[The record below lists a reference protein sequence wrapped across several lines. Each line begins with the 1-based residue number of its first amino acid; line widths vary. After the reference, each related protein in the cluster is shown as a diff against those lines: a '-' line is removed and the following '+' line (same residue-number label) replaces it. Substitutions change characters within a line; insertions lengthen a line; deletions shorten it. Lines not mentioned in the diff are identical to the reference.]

1 MTHKEPKFPR
11 SVTAAVLLLCA
22 LPGALNLLGADFAT
36 ARAPFEPQ
44 EYSLAGAAER
54 TELFYGALRGA
65 FVFSLLEWTGFCIA
79 LVTVTFAFVHYFLTR
94 DIVTPIVGTALFFSG
109 SLDAFLI
116 LAADLVTEPAAR
128 DAQFVPFIWTVSRT
142 INAMI
147 VVVGTTPFLWR
158 TRPPA
163 LRGLRYI
170 LLVGVLCALASF
182 ALVRYCARLEAL
194 PRLPFVGPAFIH
206 RPLDLVPLAL
216 YLLAAGIVLPRFYKR
231 RRSLFARGL
240 QVSILPHVVA
250 QLYAVGS
257 QELYDNA
264 FNVASALKIVGYL
277 VPLVGLLVDYSHSYR
292 AQAALRAAQEELR
305 VAHEIQRNLLPADAP
320 RLAGWDL
327 AGECRFAEE
336 IGGDYFDYLPLP
348 DGSLRVVVADVSG
361 HDPGASLLMANTR
374 AYLRA
379 LSQSALP
386 LEETAA
392 RLNEFLC
399 HDAAGRRFVTL
410 AMCQFTPSGELA
422 PAEQGSGFEYT
433 AAGQT
438 VYVWRAELGLETL
451 ETTGM
456 PLGVSPEVRPGCR
469 RIGKMARGDV
479 VLLATD
485 GLWEATDPEG
495 MQFGIDRVADV
506 LRAQQG
512 APAARILEALIGA
525 VRQFSQTAT
534 FKDDVTAVVVVRES
548 A

>member
-1 MTHKEPKFPR
+1 MTLKEPKFPR
-11 SVTAAVLLLCA
+11 SMTAAVLLLCA
-22 LPGALNLLGADFAT
+22 LPAALNLLGVDFST

-44 EYSLAGAAER
+44 EYSLAAEAER
-54 TELFYGALRGA
+54 TALFYGALRGA

-79 LVTVTFAFVHYFLTR
+79 LVTVTFSFVHYFLTR
-94 DIVTPIVGTALFFSG
+94 DIITPIVGTALFFSG
-109 SLDAFLI
+109 SLDAFLV
-116 LAADLVTEPAAR
+116 LAADLVTEPSAR

-147 VVVGTTPFLWR
+147 VVAGTTPFLWR
-158 TRPPA
+158 SRSPA
-163 LRGLRYI
+163 LRGVRYI

-182 ALVRYCARLEAL
+182 ALVRFCARLDEL
-194 PRLPFVGPAFIH
+194 PRLPFVGPEFIH
-206 RPLDLVPLAL
+206 RPLDLIPLAL

-250 QLYAVGS
+250 QLYAVSS

-277 VPLVGLLVDYSHSYR
+277 VPLVGLLIDYSRSYQ
-292 AQAALRAAQEELR
+292 AQAALRVAEEELR
-305 VAHEIQRNLLPADAP
+305 VAHEIQRNLLPAAAP
-320 RLAGWDL
+320 PLAGWDL
-327 AGECRFAEE
+327 AGQCRFAEE

-386 LEETAA
+386 LEETVA

-410 AMCQFTPSGELA
+410 AMCQFAPSRK
-422 PAEQGSGFEYT
+422 GSGFEYT
-433 AAGQT
+433 AAGHT
-438 VYVWRAELGLETL
+438 IYVCRREGRLDTL
-451 ETTGM
+451 ETTGL
-456 PLGVSPEVRPGCR
+456 PLGVSSERPPGCR
-469 RIGKMARGDV
+469 HVGDV
-479 VLLATD
+479 GRGEIVLLATD
-485 GLWEATDPEG
+485 GLWETTDPQG
-495 MQFGIDRVADV
+495 TPFGIDRVADV
-506 LRAQQG
+506 LRSQQG
-512 APAARILEALIGA
+512 APAAHILDALFTVLREFCQSPA
-525 VRQFSQTAT
+525 L
-534 FKDDVTAVVVVRES
+534 KDDVTAVVVVRTSE
-548 A
+548 